1 MPRTVIAQISDPH
14 ITGPDDELFEGSDPV
29 GNLSKAI
36 AHAARRAEVIVIT
49 GDLAA
54 RAGTDAEYRGFRAVL
69 DSCGVEVLLAAGNHD
84 ESEKV
89 RRLWEIDGVN
99 GRLDH
104 VRQLSGGKLI
114 TMDSSRIGR
123 EDGVL
128 DDEQMDW
135 LDEQLSDGAPAVVAM
150 HHPCVLLG
158 GPALAKVSLEA
169 PSIERLARTVSAHDN
184 VLTVVSGH
192 AHMTY
197 SAPFAGTMAHV
208 CPSVSYEFDF
218 RGRDLIYRP
227 GFPQYM
233 EYSWSDGG
241 SGFLARLVNVVD
253 DAEWLTMATLL

>member
-14 ITGPDDELFEGSDPV
+14 IAGPNDELFEGSDPV
-29 GNLSKAI
+29 GNLSRALT
-36 AHAARRAEVIVIT
+36 HAARRAEAIVIT

-54 RAGTDAEYRGFRAVL
+54 RAGTDEEYVGFKKVI
-69 DSCGVEVLLAAGNHD
+69 DDCGIEVLLAAGNHD

-89 RRLWEIDGVN
+89 RRIWGIEGVN

-104 VRQLSGGKLI
+104 VRELSVGRLI
-114 TMDSSRIGR
+114 TMDSSRHGR

-128 DDEQMDW
+128 DDEQMEW
-135 LDEQLSDGAPAVVAM
+135 LAALLADGAPSVIAM

-158 GPALAKVSLEA
+158 GPALAAVSLEA
-169 PSIERLARTVSAHDN
+169 PSIERLARVVAAHDN
-184 VLTVVSGH
+184 VLTVCSGH
-192 AHMTY
+192 AHMAY

-208 CPSVSYEFDF
+208 SPSVAYEFDF

-233 EYSWSDGG
+233 EYSWGTGG
-241 SGFLARLVNVVD
+241 KGFLARHVNVVD
-253 DAEWLTMATLL
+253 DDEWLTMATLL